1 MTIQEIKAK
10 AQEKFGKTCEKVVNF
25 FENPTVQTITI
36 AVASSVVTGIVVHL
50 FDSLSNSRNVYTM
63 DTIGMLCDCA
73 QNKGNRGYVY
83 IDSNGNPT
91 DSLLVDCVDETR
103 AAATDYLVGTACAA
117 ISLSSKEGV
126 TTSLT
131 NKGSYVEVRLS

>member
-10 AQEKFGKTCEKVVNF
+10 AREKFGKTCEKVVNF
-25 FENPTVQTITI
+25 FENPTVQTITV

-50 FDSLSNSRNVYTM
+50 FDSLSDGDNASAR
-63 DTIGMLCDCA
+63 DTVGMICDCA
-73 QNKGNRGYVY
+73 KDKGNRGYVY
-83 IDSNGNPT
+83 IGSDGNPT
-91 DSLLVDCVDETR
+91 DSLLEADVDEAR

-117 ISLSSKEGV
+117 IACASKEGV